1 MRSRAKAGPS
11 LRLGH
16 GVAGNEEWSGQIFL
30 DKIVRIAHL
39 IGGMA
44 GHNDLSER
52 VRECTGRLAI
62 AGVDALGA
70 LFDLTSHR
78 LVRFAVTLT
87 RNQHD
92 AEDCV
97 QTVLVR
103 VAGDPV
109 LLNSVDSPWAYLLRM
124 VRNEALLVGRRKRTR
139 PMLGDVTDLVTLCR
153 VDELEREE
161 THREVWSALRTLPSE
176 QAEVVVLKIW
186 EEMTFAQ
193 IGQILDTSPN
203 TAASRYQY
211 ALAKLTK
218 RLLPTRREV
227 HRD

>member
-1 MRSRAKAGPS
+1 M
-11 LRLGH
+11 
-16 GVAGNEEWSGQIFL
+16 SGQSEF
-30 DKIVRIAHL
+30 HL
-39 IGGMA
+39 
-44 GHNDLSER
+44 R
-52 VRECTGRLAI
+52 VQDFTDRLKTF
-62 AGVDALGA
+62 GVDSLGA

-97 QTVLVR
+97 QTALVR
-103 VAGDPV
+103 VARQPD
-109 LLNSVDSPWAYLLRM
+109 LLASVACPWAYLLRI
-124 VRNEALLVGRRKRTR
+124 VRNEALLIGRRNRQR
-139 PMLGDVTDLVTLCR
+139 PVFNNLSDLVTFRR

-161 THREVWSALRTLPSE
+161 THREVWSALRALPPE

-211 ALAKLTK
+211 AMAKLTK
-218 RLLPTRREV
+218 RLAQLRREV
-227 HRD
+227 FRG

>member
-1 MRSRAKAGPS
+1 MT
-11 LRLGH
+11 
-16 GVAGNEEWSGQIFL
+16 GNTDFQL
-30 DKIVRIAHL
+30 LVR
-39 IGGMA
+39 
-44 GHNDLSER
+44 D
-52 VRECTGRLAI
+52 CTARLAV

-70 LFDLTSHR
+70 LFDLTSLR

-97 QTVLVR
+97 QAALVR
-103 VAGDPV
+103 VAREPG
-109 LLNSVDSPWAYLLRM
+109 LLSSVACPWAYLLRM
-124 VRNEALLVGRRKRTR
+124 VRNEALLLGRRNRLR
-139 PMLGDVTDLVTLCR
+139 PMVGDLIDLVIFRR

-161 THREVWSALRTLPSE
+161 THREVWSALRTLPRE

-186 EEMTFAQ
+186 EEMTFAE

-211 ALAKLTK
+211 ALAKLTR
-218 RLLPTRREV
+218 RLAQSQREV

>member
-1 MRSRAKAGPS
+1 
-11 LRLGH
+11 
-16 GVAGNEEWSGQIFL
+16 
-30 DKIVRIAHL
+30 
-39 IGGMA
+39 MA
-44 GHNDLSER
+44 GQCDFSQRVQDCTARLSE
-52 VRECTGRLAI
+52 

-70 LFDLTSHR
+70 LFDLTSER

-97 QTVLVR
+97 QTALVR
-103 VAGDPV
+103 VAREPQ
-109 LLNSVDSPWAYLLRM
+109 LLASIACPWAYLLRM
-124 VRNEALLVGRRKRTR
+124 VRNEALLIARRKKRR
-139 PMLGDVTDLVTLCR
+139 PIVDGLIDLVTVRR

-161 THREVWSALRTLPSE
+161 THREVWSALRTLPAE

-186 EEMTFAQ
+186 EDLTFAE

-211 ALAKLTK
+211 GLVKLT
-218 RLLPTRREV
+218 RRFSQPSRMV